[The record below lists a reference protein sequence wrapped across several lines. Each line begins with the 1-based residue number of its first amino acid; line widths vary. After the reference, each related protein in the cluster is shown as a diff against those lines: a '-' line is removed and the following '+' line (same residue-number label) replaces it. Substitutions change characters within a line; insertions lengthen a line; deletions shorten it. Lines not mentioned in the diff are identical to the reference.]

1 MDNNNNNNNKNHNEA
16 PLPSDAEITT
26 SSASLLLSLHKSA
39 SEGNLSRITATTAAG
54 TNSLS
59 IGKTQQQQEEEE
71 VEEYGIDHNNNNNNN
86 DIDRLTIFQLD
97 SWSDDNEVHC
107 KRKNRSGALS
117 QKSSFLS
124 GHEDATLSITTTP
137 SSSSSSPLSEQ
148 KLSLSRPIHSLP
160 EGIPSEVIIIR
171 DHTETSLRGS
181 ILWSDDL
188 LQDGNDRLQQQQQ
201 EHLYRTLLNMCR
213 EKLRATSHENDTLH
227 EFLRQTKGYV
237 EDLLVQRDELIQA
250 IDQLEEDVS
259 QRSDQELLLK
269 VIMLCSLFMYLTGGS
284 PKFLVAAVGLHL
296 FVTFVNLLFT
306 TT

>member
-1 MDNNNNNNNKNHNEA
+1 MDNNNDNDNNNKYDEA
-16 PLPSDAEITT
+16 LLPSDAEITT
-26 SSASLLLSLHKSA
+26 SSALLSLSSLHKSA

-71 VEEYGIDHNNNNNNN
+71 EEEEVEEYGIDHNNNN

-97 SWSDDNEVHC
+97 SWSENNEVHR
-107 KRKNRSGALS
+107 KRKNCFEALS
-117 QKSSFLS
+117 QKPSFLS
-124 GHEDATLSITTTP
+124 GHEDATLSVITTP
-137 SSSSSSPLSEQ
+137 SSSSLLKQELS
-148 KLSLSRPIHSLP
+148 PIHSYSLP
-160 EGIPSEVIIIR
+160 KGIPSEVIIIR

-188 LQDGNDRLQQQQQ
+188 LQDDNDRLQQQQQ
-201 EHLYRTLLNMCR
+201 EHLYRTLLHTYR
-213 EKLRATSHENDTLH
+213 EKLQATSNENDTLH

-259 QRSDQELLLK
+259 QRLDQELLLK

-284 PKFLVAAVGLHL
+284 PKFLVAAVGLQL
-296 FVTFVNLLFT
+296 FVTFINLLFT